1 LTAAFLGI
9 TAAVLVPIYV
19 GLLAILVTSAL
30 YGFTVILERLFG
42 VHVPRATVTQ
52 TTERFDLKS
61 CPEGYVVIRR
71 MTYGEKLNRQD
82 DMMNMQT
89 TADPKDKEMRI
100 QIMAKKVA
108 LQDFANLVVEH
119 NLTDENDTPLNF
131 KNPAHVNL
139 LDPQIGEEIGRYID
153 QINSFEEDAAV
164 KNF

>member
-1 LTAAFLGI
+1 MGI
-9 TAAVLVPIYV
+9 MAAVLIPIYA
-19 GLLAILVTSAL
+19 GLLAVLITSVL

-42 VHVPRATVTQ
+42 AKVPRATVTQ
-52 TTERFDLKS
+52 TTQRFDLKS
-61 CPEGYVVIRR
+61 CQDGFVVIRR

-100 QIMAKKVA
+100 QILAKKVA

-119 NLTDENDTPLNF
+119 NLTDENDMPLNF

-139 LDPQIGEEIGRYID
+139 LDPRIGDEIGRYID
-153 QINSFEEDAAV
+153 QINNFEEDEAT